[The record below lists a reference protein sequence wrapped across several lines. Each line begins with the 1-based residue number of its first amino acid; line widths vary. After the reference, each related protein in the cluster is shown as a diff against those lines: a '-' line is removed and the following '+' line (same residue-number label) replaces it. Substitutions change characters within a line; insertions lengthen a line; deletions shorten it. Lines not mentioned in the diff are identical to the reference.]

1 MKTTIKLY
9 RPFSTES
16 LAETTTT
23 DLSLIDYYLKALNP
37 FTHRVFVRWNDLEFD
52 VHIDSFGDSADIE
65 VNSLDGYNSY
75 RSFYFKTSKQAADFI
90 KEYISDTIEEHKRWG
105 VAV

>member
-1 MKTTIKLY
+1 MKTTIRLY
-9 RPFSTES
+9 RPFSTEP
-16 LAETTTT
+16 LAETLTT

-37 FTHRVFVRWNDLEFD
+37 FTHRVFVKWNDLEYD
-52 VHIDSFGDSADIE
+52 VHIDSFGESADIE

-90 KEYISDTIEEHKRWG
+90 KQDISDMMEEYKRWG

>member
-9 RPFSTES
+9 RPFSTEP
-16 LAETTTT
+16 LAETLTT
-23 DLSLIDYYLKALNP
+23 DLTLIDYYLKALNP
-37 FTHRVFVRWNDLEFD
+37 FTQRVFVKWNDLEYD

-75 RSFYFKTSKQAADFI
+75 RSYYFKTSKQAADFI
-90 KEYISDTIEEHKRWG
+90 KQDINDMMEEYKRWG

>member
-9 RPFSTES
+9 RPFSTKP
-16 LAETTTT
+16 LAETLTT
-23 DLSLIDYYLKALNP
+23 DLTLIDYYLKALNP
-37 FTHRVFVRWNDLEFD
+37 FTQRVFVKWNDLEYD

-90 KEYISDTIEEHKRWG
+90 KQDINDMMEEYKRWG
-105 VAV
+105 MAV

>member
-1 MKTTIKLY
+1 MKTTIRLY
-9 RPFSTES
+9 RPFSTEP
-16 LAETTTT
+16 LAETLTT

-37 FTHRVFVRWNDLEFD
+37 FTHRVFVKWNDLEYD
-52 VHIDSFGDSADIE
+52 VHIDSFGESADIE

-90 KEYISDTIEEHKRWG
+90 KQDINDMMEEYKRWG

>member
-1 MKTTIKLY
+1 MKTIIKLY
-9 RPFSTES
+9 RPFSTEP
-16 LAETTTT
+16 LAETITT

-37 FTHRVFVRWNDLEFD
+37 FTHRVFVKWNDLEFD

-65 VNSLDGYNSY
+65 VNSLDGYNTY

-105 VAV
+105 VAA